1 VNLDRARCEELLFDC
16 GHGILA
22 TRHPLRGVDAVPVC
36 FVIDGDSL
44 AVPVD
49 RVKPKVSTDLER
61 VRNLDRD
68 ARGVLLCDHW
78 DPDDWSRLWWVRASL
93 TLVVVDGARRDG
105 FEASLRRK
113 YPGTGAGTLPTCW
126 GSGSRGSPAGPPGRW
141 TADRLHR
148 RTDQRAATGSGGI
161 RTDRI
166 PRGDRRAPRR
176 GREVP
181 SEGGGIRDERR
192 EVPRGGSGERRD
204 DVRMGCAS
212 GMPDPGRPDPA
223 PASVPDGSSR
233 AARRRSAPGV

>member
-113 YPGTGAGTLPTCW
+113 YPRYRGGDFADVLGFRVTGIAGW
-126 GSGSRGSPAGPPGRW
+126 SAGP
-141 TADRLHR
+141 
-148 RTDQRAATGSGGI
+148 
-161 RTDRI
+161 
-166 PRGDRRAPRR
+166 
-176 GREVP
+176 
-181 SEGGGIRDERR
+181 
-192 EVPRGGSGERRD
+192 
-204 DVRMGCAS
+204 M
-212 GMPDPGRPDPA
+212 
-223 PASVPDGSSR
+223 DG
-233 AARRRSAPGV
+233 RSATPSD